1 MVKKRLTTSNKN
13 QLKIKLLYLLLL
25 ILNIILFIG
34 LINYLPKFGTT
45 SFNLDRFEEY
55 SAIIAAMVTLGYI
68 STKVPKIQ
76 NLGESSVFGL
86 VYFPLICLIGMMT
99 SYFTAKFN
107 IALFFEPYLEMF
119 KVLCAVLIFVLLA
132 TNLNSFI
139 EMIHGKHTRKNQMV
153 CLVVFILIG
162 LFASTVNIRVDDAPA
177 NIRCLIVMISGLFG
191 GPIVGIP
198 VGIISAAYRFTLGGP
213 TALACSISTVISGII
228 GSLIF
233 IWNDRKFPKIR
244 QSALLMFLFTG
255 FEMLVIIIATPPTIS
270 FPFIEDIYPIMLF
283 ASTVGMFLFAVVIKE
298 TKTKTSMNITHE
310 EQKIREFKE
319 ELESYYD
326 EKLEE
331 LKNEIDNIIHEKKQ
345 DSSENQE

>member
-13 QLKIKLLYLLLL
+13 QLKIKLLYILLF

-45 SFNLDRFEEY
+45 SFNLNRFEEY

-213 TALACSISTVISGII
+213 TALPCAISTVISGII

-233 IWNDRKFPKIR
+233 IWNDKKFPNIP
-244 QSALLMFLFTG
+244 QSVLLMFLFTG

>member
-177 NIRCLIVMISGLFG
+177 NIRCLIVMISSLFG

-213 TALACSISTVISGII
+213 TALPCAISTVISGII

-233 IWNDRKFPKIR
+233 IWNDKKFPNIP
-244 QSALLMFLFTG
+244 QSVLLMFLFTG

>member
-34 LINYLPKFGTT
+34 FINYLPKFGTT

-213 TALACSISTVISGII
+213 TALPCAISTVISGII

-233 IWNDRKFPKIR
+233 IWNDKKFPNIP
-244 QSALLMFLFTG
+244 QSVLLMFLFTG

>member
-213 TALACSISTVISGII
+213 TALPCAISTVISGII

-233 IWNDRKFPKIR
+233 IWNDKKFPNIP
-244 QSALLMFLFTG
+244 QSVLLMFLFTG

-270 FPFIEDIYPIMLF
+270 FTFIEDIYPIMLF

>member
-1 MVKKRLTTSNKN
+1 MFGRIHTAWSFRLN
-13 QLKIKLLYLLLL
+13 
-25 ILNIILFIG
+25 
-34 LINYLPKFGTT
+34 
-45 SFNLDRFEEY
+45 
-55 SAIIAAMVTLGYI
+55 
-68 STKVPKIQ
+68 
-76 NLGESSVFGL
+76 
-86 VYFPLICLIGMMT
+86 
-99 SYFTAKFN
+99 
-107 IALFFEPYLEMF
+107 
-119 KVLCAVLIFVLLA
+119 
-132 TNLNSFI
+132 
-139 EMIHGKHTRKNQMV
+139 
-153 CLVVFILIG
+153 
-162 LFASTVNIRVDDAPA
+162 VNINVDGAPA

-233 IWNDRKFPKIR
+233 IWNDKKFPKIR